1 MEQGHH
7 SSDVLDYSGEA
18 GKGFIIGDDPS
29 GHIMGPSACAPII
42 STAFDLPIDLC
53 AFPHKLEYGFLNVPL
68 SSSKL
73 LHPHVRW
80 GPSLPFGFATEVA
93 HQGSLLRG
101 DAFDVPLGGAHHE
114 TFPGGMMAPLVGVRA
129 RV

>member
-1 MEQGHH
+1 MEQGRHGG
-7 SSDVLDYSGEA
+7 DVLACTGEA
-18 GKGFIIGDDPS
+18 RKGFIVGNDPLV
-29 GHIMGPSACAPII
+29 HIMGHGMCAPTI
-42 STAFDLPIDLC
+42 SMAFDLLIDLR

-93 HQGSLLRG
+93 HQGSLLHG
-101 DAFDVPLGGAHHE
+101 DAFDISLGGTCHE
-114 TFPGGMMAPLVGVRA
+114 AFPRGVMTPTVGVRA
-129 RV
+129 RG